1 MVNDGLLSLQVFF
14 MFILH
19 FSLMF
24 FLSLSSQLLLLFE
37 ILWLIRL
44 FVMFNMFGVLFV
56 LLFEISVDFFSKQ
69 SHVLLHSLLYFL
81 VDQEWHSISQVVR
94 NLIEL
99 ILIWTFLVV
108 GLLFQLVQFFLW
120 GWLNNRSL
128 NEFWRLVRY
137 WFNLWWWGHDDR
149 LLNVLLLLLLYLGQ
163 LSFSLLNLGLCLT
176 DVVILS
182 IQIVIQFLMVD
193 NMLGPVHEICGTL
206 RLSFSSVVLSFDRIN
221 LSISFFEGLFRDS
234 LLWAEIVKLFSDS
247 FWIVFGTHLC
257 KHIFWFL
264 PALVNW
270 LAIIIQSLDDS

>member
-128 NEFWRLVRY
+128 NEFWRLVRH
-137 WFNLWWWGHDDR
+137 WLNLWWWGHDDR

-163 LSFSLLNLGLCLT
+163 LSFSLLNLWLCLT

-182 IQIVIQFLMVD
+182 I
-193 NMLGPVHEICGTL
+193 
-206 RLSFSSVVLSFDRIN
+206 
-221 LSISFFEGLFRDS
+221 
-234 LLWAEIVKLFSDS
+234 
-247 FWIVFGTHLC
+247 
-257 KHIFWFL
+257 
-264 PALVNW
+264 
-270 LAIIIQSLDDS
+270 